1 MFQFIAF
8 THLINFYIIVLIES
22 KQAEEYSSEQE
33 KAPGLVNTGIISV
46 VQIHYTSGF
55 LYT

>member
-8 THLINFYIIVLIES
+8 THLINFHIIVLIES

-33 KAPGLVNTGIISV
+33 NVPGQVNTGIISV
-46 VQIHYTSGF
+46 VQIYTSRF